1 MTPYEAGQVVG
12 TLIGIALG
20 VFLIWWAIRGS
31 SGGKKVEL
39 LPAEVRISDIYAE
52 CKQIKFGGLVA
63 VGAVNQGRLIL
74 TNQRLMFT
82 NPHEKKLGI
91 SLAPNQILT
100 MTKGA
105 KGPLMTLELD
115 YMPLGGK
122 KPKHLTFT
130 QLGAIP
136 GVKIDPKA
144 QLPIGMFIDRLLAW
158 KAERAA

>member
-1 MTPYEAGQVVG
+1 MTPYEAGQVTG
-12 TLIGIALG
+12 YIIGIGLAI
-20 VFLIWWAIRGS
+20 FFIWWAIRGTR
-31 SGGKKVEL
+31 GGKKLEMFTG
-39 LPAEVRISDIYAE
+39 EVRIAEIYAE

-63 VGAVNQGRLIL
+63 VGSVHQGKLIL
-74 TNQRLMFT
+74 TNQRLIFT
-82 NPHEKKLGI
+82 NPHEKRMAI
-91 SLAPNQILT
+91 HLAAAQIVSIQ
-100 MTKGA
+100 KGT

-115 YMPLGGK
+115 YLMQPG

-144 QLPIGMFIDRLLAW
+144 QLPIGMFIDKLLAW

>member
-1 MTPYEAGQVVG
+1 MTPEQAGQVVG
-12 TLIGIALG
+12 TIIGIGLAA
-20 VFLIWWAIRGS
+20 FFIWWAVRGTR
-31 SGGKKVEL
+31 GGKKLEML
-39 LPAEVRISDIYAE
+39 AAEVRIADIYAE

-63 VGAVNQGRLIL
+63 VGSVHQGRLIL
-74 TNQRLMFT
+74 TDQRLIFT
-82 NPHEKKLGI
+82 NPHEKRMAVHLG
-91 SLAPNQILT
+91 PMQIVSIQ
-100 MTKGA
+100 KGM

-115 YMPLGGK
+115 YLVQPGK
-122 KPKHLTFT
+122 AKHLTFT